1 MIAVNARLED
11 AREKVFR
18 DLKCCPCCAAEIVSV
33 DKSDACETI
42 EFACEAAVFRLAG
55 SAPGI
60 SRVCPSS
67 SYVAIA
73 GLEREAARLSEAD
86 L

>member
-18 DLKCCPCCAAEIVSV
+18 DLKCCPCCAAEIVSA

-42 EFACEAAVFRLAG
+42 EFDCGASLFRQRN
-55 SAPGI
+55 SAPGFACI
-60 SRVCPSS
+60 CPSP
-67 SYVAIA
+67 SYVA
-73 GLEREAARLSEAD
+73 AARMELDAAKLSEVD